1 MQPVTRADGVTPGLT
16 SRPSK
21 SGEIVDKKQLC
32 ERLGWSRPKLDRR
45 LRTDENFP
53 VLWRSNRSGPW
64 QFDLD
69 AVVAHLEAAGES
81 AERRW
86 MPAAGSRAGMPDD
99 VSGEL
104 RRELSEMRALRQAVE
119 ALLMQL
125 GAGAKV
131 GSAVAE
137 EPHGDR

>member
-16 SRPSK
+16 SQPPK

-45 LRTDENFP
+45 LRADENFP
-53 VLWRSNRSGPW
+53 VLRRSNRSGPW

-81 AERRW
+81 AERRR

-99 VSGEL
+99 VWAEL
-104 RRELSEMRALRQAVE
+104 RSELSEVRALRQAVE

-131 GSAVAE
+131 DSAVAE
-137 EPHGDR
+137 EPYGDR